1 MQTVSDTRRYYDILD
16 ILCCRCQYL
25 RRGGGIRNHPSQ
37 GPMSP
42 RQSRKDEIQPDE
54 PHPPILRN
62 TSWAQL
68 GFACAST
75 TSCPRSVCWMCL
87 TMATRAHSGSW
98 SSVLRTG
105 VVTTSW
111 AKQGSA
117 CASNARCLLLVQAT
131 CWTIN
136 LTMSSG
142 RARSCSG
149 MMRWTRVDRA
159 PITASWQKHQQQQQQ
174 QQ

>member
-1 MQTVSDTRRYYDILD
+1 MIKFYYAFNTRRYYDILD

-42 RQSRKDEIQPDE
+42 RQSRKAEIQPDE

-111 AKQGSA
+111 AKQGFA
-117 CASNARCLLLVQAT
+117 CAGAIMQRLLSETLALRMTVLDAGLEYFWIDD
-131 CWTIN
+131 CF
-136 LTMSSG
+136 LHGKLS
-142 RARSCSG
+142 
-149 MMRWTRVDRA
+149 
-159 PITASWQKHQQQQQQ
+159 P
-174 QQ
+174 